1 MRALAVRLRR
11 PTRTLFGRE
20 VFSPTHRS
28 PGKTDFIFFA
38 PAGANSARLFRQA
51 QGPVRADRPLF
62 LFPLSAA
69 ALRCGRPSLGFCP
82 RSSPSARLTTA
93 QRFCHASP
101 VPHARLPS
109 ASDKTHPGLHPPCAF
124 VLAPVHPRGSRR
136 LSAHLWYSNSRLYRH
151 TTSPSW
157 MPFSSSWRYTPASRN
172 RRSNQFR
179 LS

>member
-28 PGKTDFIFFA
+28 PGKTDFIFFS

-51 QGPVRADRPLF
+51 QGPVRVDRPLF

-69 ALRCGRPSLGFCP
+69 
-82 RSSPSARLTTA
+82 ARLTTA

-109 ASDKTHPGLHPPCAF
+109 ASDKTHPGLRPPCAF

-151 TTSPSW
+151 TTSPSST
-157 MPFSSSWRYTPASRN
+157 PSSSSCRYTPASRSL
-172 RRSNQFR
+172 RSNQFR